1 MDRHNIESMLKE
13 GSSVYAIAKALSRPV
28 TTITREIKAHAVES
42 NKGAAYRVS
51 NRCASKCSAPSG
63 TSVRIAL
70 TTKRGTVNSAASAI
84 RIVQISWSR
93 NANDWTILHS
103 SAMAVRMNANAS

>member
-28 TTITREIKAHAVES
+28 TAITREIKTHAVES

-51 NRCASKCSAPSG
+51 NRCAFKMQCSK
-63 TSVRIAL
+63 
-70 TTKRGTVNSAASAI
+70 
-84 RIVQISWSR
+84 R
-93 NANDWTILHS
+93 NICAH
-103 SAMAVRMNANAS
+103 